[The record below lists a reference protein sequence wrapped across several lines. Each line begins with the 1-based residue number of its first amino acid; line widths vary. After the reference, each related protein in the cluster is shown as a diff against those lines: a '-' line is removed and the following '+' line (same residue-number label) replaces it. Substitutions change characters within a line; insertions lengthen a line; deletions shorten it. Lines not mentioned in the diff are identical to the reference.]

1 MDMNSLI
8 STLMSSD
15 SLDGIS
21 QVTHTSSEDTRSVL
35 SAALP
40 LLLSGAQAQ
49 SQNANT
55 AASFGNALFSHGQ
68 QNTSNVSSFLQGVD
82 LIDGGKIIGHL
93 LGLNNNNALSMIS
106 QQTGVNNQNTGN
118 ILAAAAPLLMSLL
131 GQQSSQSSSGAAGLT
146 SLLGGLL
153 GGSSGSGNSTAGAL
167 GGVLLNLLGSQTQTT
182 STGKKKKKKTG
193 QSGQTAD
200 LLGSFLDLLK

>member
-106 QQTGVNNQNTGN
+106 QQTGVNSQKTGN
-118 ILAAAAPLLMSLL
+118 ILAAVAPLLMSLL
-131 GQQSSQSSSGAAGLT
+131 GQQLGSNNANASPSLLTSNATNMMQGLDMT
-146 SLLGGLL
+146 SLLTGLLGGTQQAKPQQKPSLLGSLLGGLF
-153 GGSSGSGNSTAGAL
+153 GR
-167 GGVLLNLLGSQTQTT
+167 
-182 STGKKKKKKTG
+182 
-193 QSGQTAD
+193 
-200 LLGSFLDLLK
+200 

>member
-35 SAALP
+35 SMALP

-49 SQNANT
+49 SQNTNT
-55 AASFGNALFSHGQ
+55 AASFGNALFNHGQ
-68 QNTSNVSSFLQGVD
+68 QNASNIGSFLQGVD

-93 LGLNNNNALSMIS
+93 LGLNNNSAMNQIS
-106 QQTGVNNQNTGN
+106 QQTGVSNQNTSN

-131 GQQSSQSSSGAAGLT
+131 GQQLGSNNANASPSLLTNNATSAMQGLNMTSLLGSLLGGGAVQQPVQQQKPSLLG
-146 SLLGGLL
+146 SLLGGLF
-153 GGSSGSGNSTAGAL
+153 
-167 GGVLLNLLGSQTQTT
+167 
-182 STGKKKKKKTG
+182 GK
-193 QSGQTAD
+193 
-200 LLGSFLDLLK
+200 

>member
-8 STLMSSD
+8 STLMSND

-21 QVTHTSSEDTRSVL
+21 QVTNTTSEDTRSVL

-49 SQNANT
+49 SQNVNT
-55 AASFGNALFSHGQ
+55 AASFGNALFNHGQ

-82 LIDGGKIIGHL
+82 LIDGGKIIAHL
-93 LGLNNNNALSMIS
+93 LGLNSNNAMNMIS
-106 QQTGVNNQNTGN
+106 QQTGVNNHNTGN

-131 GQQSSQSSSGAAGLT
+131 GQQLGSNNANASPSLLSSAATSAMQGMNMTNLLTGLLGGT
-146 SLLGGLL
+146 AQPQAQQKPSLLGSLLGGLF
-153 GGSSGSGNSTAGAL
+153 GR
-167 GGVLLNLLGSQTQTT
+167 
-182 STGKKKKKKTG
+182 
-193 QSGQTAD
+193 
-200 LLGSFLDLLK
+200 

>member
-49 SQNANT
+49 SPNANT

-131 GQQSSQSSSGAAGLT
+131 GQQLGSNNANASPSLLSSNATNMMQGLDMASLLT
-146 SLLGGLL
+146 GLLGGTQQAKPQQKPSLLGSLLGGLF
-153 GGSSGSGNSTAGAL
+153 GR
-167 GGVLLNLLGSQTQTT
+167 
-182 STGKKKKKKTG
+182 
-193 QSGQTAD
+193 
-200 LLGSFLDLLK
+200 

>member
-106 QQTGVNNQNTGN
+106 QQTGVNNQNTSN

-131 GQQSSQSSSGAAGLT
+131 GQQLGSNNANASPSLLSSNATNMMQGLDT
-146 SLLGGLL
+146 ASLLTGLLGGTQQAKPQQKPSLLGSLLGGLF
-153 GGSSGSGNSTAGAL
+153 GR
-167 GGVLLNLLGSQTQTT
+167 
-182 STGKKKKKKTG
+182 
-193 QSGQTAD
+193 
-200 LLGSFLDLLK
+200 